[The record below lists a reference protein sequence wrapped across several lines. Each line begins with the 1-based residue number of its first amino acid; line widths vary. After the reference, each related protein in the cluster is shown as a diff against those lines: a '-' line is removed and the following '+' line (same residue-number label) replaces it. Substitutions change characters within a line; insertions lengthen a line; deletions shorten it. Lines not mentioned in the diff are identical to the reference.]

1 MEEVKVHE
9 GKGRH
14 RLDDGYGT
22 QGDTWVVAPRDR
34 EGGGGAISAAGRLL
48 ATDGG
53 GGLEGRAEGEWCTRA
68 DATEEASAVVRL
80 LYDSPCFGGNEGIV
94 GR

>member
-1 MEEVKVHE
+1 MEEVKVHK

-22 QGDTWVVAPRDR
+22 QGDTWVVAPRDIER
-34 EGGGGAISAAGRLL
+34 GGGAISAAGRLL

-53 GGLEGRAEGEWCTRA
+53 GGLEGRAEGEWCTCA
-68 DATEEASAVVRL
+68 DATEETTAVVGL
-80 LYDSPCFGGNEGIV
+80 LSDSPCFGGDKGVV